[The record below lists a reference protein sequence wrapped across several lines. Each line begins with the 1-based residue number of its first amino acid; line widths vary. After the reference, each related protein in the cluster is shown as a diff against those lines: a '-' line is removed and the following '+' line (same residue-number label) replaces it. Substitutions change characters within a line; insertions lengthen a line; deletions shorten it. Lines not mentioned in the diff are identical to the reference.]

1 MIGFDGGCHA
11 AHFNLEM
18 GLAEAAVFGGRMH
31 GGCGFR
37 RLAKR
42 LHRHPRRRGDVIV
55 LRRRRDA
62 RLFLRILARVA
73 VHLPVSLS
81 LALSASG

>member
-1 MIGFDGGCHA
+1 MIGLDGGRHA
-11 AHFNLEM
+11 AHFNPEM
-18 GLAEAAVFGGRMH
+18 SLAEAAVFGGRLH

-55 LRRRRDA
+55 LRRRRA
-62 RLFLRILARVA
+62 GRLLLRILARVA

-81 LALSASG
+81 FALSASG